1 MKLSQLLLT
10 TSLCALIAVPAF
22 AQTLTFSDVDTNRDG
37 HLSQSELE
45 AAFGVDGSALFLSR
59 NDRDGDGNVSVA
71 EIQTSQDDDRN
82 DDGGSDEFEDESGDD
97 GSDDDSDES
106 DDDRGGNDSGDDNDE
121 SGDDDSG
128 ESDSGDD

>member
-22 AQTLTFSDVDTNRDG
+22 AQSLTFNDVDTDSDG

-45 AAFGVDGSALFLSR
+45 TAFGADGSALFLNQ

-71 EIQTSQDDDRN
+71 EIQTSQDEDRSDDNN
-82 DDGGSDEFEDESGDD
+82 DSNESDDD
-97 GSDDDSDES
+97 NDSNGSDDD
-106 DDDRGGNDSGDDNDE
+106 
-121 SGDDDSG
+121 
-128 ESDSGDD
+128 